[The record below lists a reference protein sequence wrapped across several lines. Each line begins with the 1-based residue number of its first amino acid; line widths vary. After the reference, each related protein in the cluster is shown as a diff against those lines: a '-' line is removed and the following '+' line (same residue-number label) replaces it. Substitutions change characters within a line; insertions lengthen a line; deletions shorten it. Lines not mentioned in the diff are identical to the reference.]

1 MASSGIGKRR
11 AAAKAEASQQYAARR
26 RELVKAAAS
35 VFKEK
40 GLAGTSLEDVARV
53 AGVDRASLY
62 YYVGSKQEL
71 FDEVVFDALVA
82 NIEMAERIRD
92 EDLPADRK
100 LERLVEELLISYGA
114 YYPHLYVFLQEDAT
128 KFPGAARRDRGDALE
143 LYRRFERALMA
154 IIRAGVEEGTFRSD
168 VPPRI
173 AAYGILGMVNWT
185 HRWFNPDG
193 PVDAEEVG
201 RAFAAIAI
209 EGLKAR

>member
-1 MASSGIGKRR
+1 MAASGIGKRR
-11 AAAKAEASQQYAARR
+11 AAAKAEASEQYLARR

-35 VFKEK
+35 VFKDK
-40 GLAGTSLEDVARV
+40 GLASASLDDVARA

-71 FDEVVFDALVA
+71 FDEVVLEALVA

-92 EDLPADRK
+92 AEGDAQRK
-100 LERLVEELLISYGA
+100 LEQLIEELLVSYGA

-128 KFPGAARRDRGDALE
+128 KLDGGKRRDGVDVLE

-154 IIRAGVEEGTFRSD
+154 IISAGVEEGMFRSD
-168 VPPRI
+168 VPPRV

-193 PVDAEEVG
+193 PVGAEEVG
-201 RAFAAIAI
+201 RAFAAIAT